1 MMHQLLGISTAPS
14 VPASLRNI
22 PEKYSI
28 IVRLW
33 TYGFHR
39 LLENLRRSSH
49 NSPTA
54 LEHLQAFIYFAYT
67 FYASLY
73 EEHNLA
79 AYRAAWLEALG
90 DLARY
95 RMAVAAMLPLSALYA
110 PAPAPSF
117 STLAPPVASTPTSTS
132 GAAGSGGGRSDVPA
146 ASPAPF
152 DESPSPS
159 ASIVAARNFDLE
171 PEKER

>member
-1 MMHQLLGISTAPS
+1 M
-14 VPASLRNI
+14 
-22 PEKYSI
+22 
-28 IVRLW
+28 
-33 TYGFHR
+33 
-39 LLENLRRSSH
+39 
-49 NSPTA
+49 
-54 LEHLQAFIYFAYT
+54 YT
-67 FYASLY
+67 FYVSLY

-159 ASIVAARNFDLE
+159 VGIVAARNFDLDS
-171 PEKER
+171 EKARWRSATKAWYGASVEDKPGNGQLHHAREAVGQDLWAVSHKEVNRFPPLFSRSMSAD